1 MSHVVI
7 RHVEITTYIT
17 WPSYMCTR
25 CTYNEMFN
33 LKKLNYK
40 KKEREEGGEGGREGG
55 RKEGKEGGRRGIKR
69 REEEDR

>member
-17 WPSYMCTR
+17 WPSYMCTC

-33 LKKLNYK
+33 KK
-40 KKEREEGGEGGREGG
+40 RREGGRERRERREGEIGGRERQEGGREGEE
-55 RKEGKEGGRRGIKR
+55 KT
-69 REEEDR
+69 REE